1 MEISWEWHR
10 ITCTYVTLAQMIG
23 DGMETI
29 SDTTFY
35 GSLNEALRVTGGEE
49 VRVIERRAVHG
60 GDANDSYKLILSN
73 GSALFI
79 KTNSLEKADFFR
91 AESEGIAAIETTGTL
106 RVPHIHAVGT
116 DNDHSFLLMEYID
129 SARPERDFWEKL
141 GTGLARM
148 HQADTSPFVKKGKYG
163 LDKDNYIGAGSQK
176 NAAKDSWTRFF
187 AECRLRPQFELA
199 SRYFDRDFIRKIE
212 RLLEKLDRYL
222 IEPEKPALLHGDL
235 WSGNFMSDEI
245 GQPMLIDPAVY
256 VGCNEADIAMT
267 ELFGGFD
274 RRFYDSYFELMG
286 DVPGY
291 EDRRDFYNLYHLL
304 NHLNLFGSSYLY
316 AVVRIVEKYSG

>member
-1 MEISWEWHR
+1 
-10 ITCTYVTLAQMIG
+10 MIG

-29 SDTTFY
+29 SDTPVY
-35 GSLNEALRVTGGEE
+35 GSLNEALLGICGEE
-49 VRVIERRAVHG
+49 VNVIERKAVHG
-60 GDANDSYKLILSN
+60 GDANDAYKLILSN
-73 GSALFI
+73 GKALFI
-79 KTNSLEKADFFR
+79 KSNSVERADFFR
-91 AESEGIAAIETTGTL
+91 AEAEGIAAIRTTKAL
-106 RVPHIHAVGT
+106 RVPCIHAVGT
-116 DNDHSFLLMEYID
+116 DSDYSFLLMEYIE
-129 SARPERDFWEKL
+129 SVRPERDFWEKL

-148 HQADTSPFVKKGKYG
+148 HQADTSPFVKTGKYG

-176 NAAKDSWTRFF
+176 NTAMDRWTQFF

-199 SRYFDRDFIRKIE
+199 SRYFDTDFIRKIE
-212 RLLEKLDRYL
+212 RLLERLDRYL

-235 WSGNFMSDEI
+235 WSGNFMSDGK

-274 RRFYDSYFELMG
+274 RRFYDSYFGSMG
-286 DVPGY
+286 VIPGY
-291 EDRRDFYNLYHLL
+291 EDRRDLYNLYHLL

-316 AVVRIVEKYSG
+316 AVVRIVERYSG